1 MSLMLVGSRDKLT
14 YYQGVISL
22 KTVTVDKLKFR
33 KSLSIIEQVTLKN
46 ILFKWIIVSKP
57 MNEFLEY
64 TEDVFAKMEI
74 SAETNLL
81 ILNSLRFRYITLT
94 EDNQIVIAFLNADQ
108 ELNHTILS
116 LDEIK
121 ST

>member
-1 MSLMLVGSRDKLT
+1 
-14 YYQGVISL
+14 VISL
-22 KTVTVDKLKFR
+22 KTVKVDKLKFR

-94 EDNQIVIAFLNADQ
+94 EDNQIVIGFLNADQ